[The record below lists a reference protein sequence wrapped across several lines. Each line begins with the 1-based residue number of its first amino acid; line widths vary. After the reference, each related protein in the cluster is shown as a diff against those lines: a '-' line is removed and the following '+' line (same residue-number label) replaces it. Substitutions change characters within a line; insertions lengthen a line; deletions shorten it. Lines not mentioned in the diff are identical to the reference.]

1 MKMSSVTERIAKC
14 EVCNEEMHEGRTI
27 VLSVPGVPWSSRFCH
42 PCRRSGAI
50 PYDLLVNNTQCIGG
64 YDQSADWWRDI
75 IELTLEHLGITMEQF
90 LKEVE
95 DG

>member
-1 MKMSSVTERIAKC
+1 MLTEERMAKC

-50 PYDLLVNNTQCIGG
+50 PYDLLVGNTQCVGG
-64 YDQSADWWRDI
+64 YDQSADWWRSI
-75 IELTLEHLGITMEQF
+75 IDLTLTHLDITIEQF

-95 DG
+95 DE